1 MASASASA
9 SAVNGLSRNGL
20 ASNLILP
27 NSSFYALPNSYPFH
41 QIVPSA
47 SLFCS
52 GLKKVNYLL
61 RASSEEGLT
70 TCGIQNG
77 RGRKGVVILN
87 RFSLL
92 QIQQLLKDLEGEFL
106 QVYYCTEDM
115 IDRSLWDA
123 VNSTQ
128 QDLGKLKIANSVPR
142 ICFLSGLS
150 GEEMMMFIDAFEE
163 TDLEDAVFAAHV
175 ENSSNKPLRELI
187 EEIMG
192 DHEMVSAR
200 QPNSE

>member
-9 SAVNGLSRNGL
+9 SAVNGLSRNGKL
-20 ASNLILP
+20 TI
-27 NSSFYALPNSYPFH
+27 
-41 QIVPSA
+41 
-47 SLFCS
+47 FCELL
-52 GLKKVNYLL
+52 LKKVHPF
-61 RASSEEGLT
+61 
-70 TCGIQNG
+70 C
-77 RGRKGVVILN
+77 KGVQVPSELEEDLK
-87 RFSLL
+87 FVPLDAEDSSYGPPALL
-92 QIQQLLKDLEGEFL
+92 LVGFKMEEAEKIQQLLKDLEGEFL